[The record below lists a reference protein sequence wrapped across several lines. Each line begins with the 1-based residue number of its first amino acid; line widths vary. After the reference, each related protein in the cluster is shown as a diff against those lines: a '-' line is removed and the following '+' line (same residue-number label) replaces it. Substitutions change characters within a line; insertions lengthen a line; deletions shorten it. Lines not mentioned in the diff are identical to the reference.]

1 MARGSHLFPFRTQKL
16 SLFAPKVLGWTRP
29 GRLGRCRNPYQE
41 TRCVSFFYWIGDSLS
56 LQGWEPPCS
65 EGGHHVPVREAHGRN
80 MIAEAACSRSW
91 RRTRRRC
98 GWHRKGLA
106 APSCIPAEVCSICR
120 YAKTLLRKASEPAA
134 HVAGFGWHWEGRSPP
149 SLPKGFFD
157 KLLSI
162 LLLLWYRFRG
172 RERTEN
178 PAARALGA
186 IGRNGGKTLGADMHP
201 PP

>member
-80 MIAEAACSRSW
+80 MIAEAACSRSS

-106 APSCIPAEVCSICR
+106 TPSCIPAEVCSICR
-120 YAKTLLRKASEPAA
+120 YAAPSSEDGPFFVPRLRAAGRGGRILLIFVWFSLD
-134 HVAGFGWHWEGRSPP
+134 FLLISPP
-149 SLPKGFFD
+149 KISCPCPSMTG
-157 KLLSI
+157 
-162 LLLLWYRFRG
+162 G
-172 RERTEN
+172 EN
-178 PAARALGA
+178 QC
-186 IGRNGGKTLGADMHP
+186 
-201 PP
+201 

>member
-1 MARGSHLFPFRTQKL
+1 MVFRVREKSISFPVAMARGSHLFPFRTQKL

-98 GWHRKGLA
+98 GCDGRGLPPLPASPRKCDMLNLA
-106 APSCIPAEVCSICR
+106 AQGFRTRRACRRVRMALGGPKPS
-120 YAKTLLRKASEPAA
+120 K
-134 HVAGFGWHWEGRSPP
+134 PP
-149 SLPKGFFD
+149 QGV
-157 KLLSI
+157 
-162 LLLLWYRFRG
+162 FRQAIIHFAIAVVSFQ
-172 RERTEN
+172 RERKDGESGG
-178 PAARALGA
+178 ARTITG
-186 IGRNGGKTLGADMHP
+186 
-201 PP
+201 